1 MHIIYK
7 HLKPFEEEQKRFIEN
22 SLKNSFP
29 NLQFSCKKILFFSNK
44 KDSSKQLKQSCK
56 KIIEVLLKSNIK
68 KILFYQQKKKIYSKI
83 L

>member
-29 NLQFSCKKILFFSNK
+29 NLQFSCK
-44 KDSSKQLKQSCK
+44 
-56 KIIEVLLKSNIK
+56 NIVFQIK
-68 KILFYQQKKKIYSKI
+68 R
-83 L
+83 